1 MAFIQVK
8 TPSSISSVT
17 WEASVSGVHRYVI
30 AANSLVLIYPGQ
42 HLGTADLY
50 DSEND
55 DTTLVLPITSLS
67 TTSTL
72 P

>member
-30 AANSLVLIYPGQ
+30 AANSL
-42 HLGTADLY
+42 
-50 DSEND
+50 
-55 DTTLVLPITSLS
+55 
-67 TTSTL
+67 
-72 P
+72 